1 METTLA
7 PNWNWLDRV
16 TCVDLDRGALS
27 AERTFVADEW
37 FFKVHFPGC
46 PVVPGVILI
55 EAMAHALGVL
65 GGLKG
70 RVSHGAWRDFA
81 LLMVEQA
88 KFYRL
93 ATPGT
98 TVSFDARLTASD
110 DDVLRGRVT
119 ARSDIGL
126 IARADIGL
134 TSQAFDDVALTGTRD
149 PFGLQRYLARVLNAD
164 LQSQFNV

>member
-1 METTLA
+1 METSTE
-7 PNWNWLDRV
+7 PNWNWLDRI
-16 TCVDLDRGALS
+16 TDLDFARGTLS
-27 AERTFVADEW
+27 AERSFRTDEW

-70 RVSHGAWRDFA
+70 RVLYGSWQNFA

-93 ATPGT
+93 AGPGT
-98 TVSFDARLTASD
+98 IVRIDARLTD
-110 DDVLRGRVT
+110 YDRETLRGRVT
-119 ARSDIGL
+119 VRSDHSVV
-126 IARADIGL
+126 ARATISL
-134 TSQAFDDVALTGTRD
+134 TSGAFDGLDVLRGSD
-149 PFGLQRYLARVLNAD
+149 PFGLQRYLARVLDAD
-164 LQSQFNV
+164 LRSQFNI